1 MTAMQHTASLS
12 EPAVQRAA
20 RNELDELSQ
29 RRQRASE
36 TRPRTTRAVVK
47 VETHKLVR
55 QLAEAIA
62 SDNVH
67 GYSRV
72 ELVDESTA
80 IVR

>member
-1 MTAMQHTASLS
+1 MQHAASLS
-12 EPAVQRAA
+12 EPTVQRVA
-20 RNELDELSQ
+20 RNELDGLSR

-36 TRPRTTRAVVK
+36 TRPRTTRARVR
-47 VETHKLVR
+47 VETHELVR

-72 ELVDESTA
+72 ELIDASTA